1 MYYGGR
7 MKIKTNS
14 NEIYRKFNSLNFT
27 DEIVLRG
34 FDKKAMKQLVDEIN
48 KNDKNVGIE
57 FLDNNITVIKKL
69 KHIRFEVIKEGDK
82 K

>member
-1 MYYGGR
+1 